1 MVTQVEQK
9 AELLELKAEGELP
22 LDQLLLRYGIQH
34 AIDKG
39 GNTKQESRET
49 GAARQPTVSL
59 RSLKVEPQAVAD
71 NTVAYNEAVSI
82 AAEITSEENIIRSFE
97 KLLHKTESTKPLP
110 HFPEPTKTK
119 SHWLHTLEEMSWL
132 SGDFSRERKWR

>member
-1 MVTQVEQK
+1 MVTQDEQK

-49 GAARQPTVSL
+49 GAA
-59 RSLKVEPQAVAD
+59 
-71 NTVAYNEAVSI
+71 
-82 AAEITSEENIIRSFE
+82 
-97 KLLHKTESTKPLP
+97 
-110 HFPEPTKTK
+110 
-119 SHWLHTLEEMSWL
+119 
-132 SGDFSRERKWR
+132 